1 MVFRRQIALVDLD
14 FLLLHQPRR
23 DRVAF
28 SNVSAVPQR
37 LQKLRST
44 LSEDLNLVGV
54 PQVNEKFALLKLTQ
68 VTKGAPQT
76 RRHIL
81 Q

>member
-1 MVFRRQIALVDLD
+1 MLGWSKLPAVTSIHRE
-14 FLLLHQPRR
+14 
-23 DRVAF
+23 RVVS
-28 SNVSAVPQR
+28 SNVSAVPHR
-37 LQKLRST
+37 LQKLRSM
-44 LSEDLNLVGV
+44 LSDDLNLVGV
-54 PQVNEKFALLKLTQ
+54 PQVNEKFALLKLIQ